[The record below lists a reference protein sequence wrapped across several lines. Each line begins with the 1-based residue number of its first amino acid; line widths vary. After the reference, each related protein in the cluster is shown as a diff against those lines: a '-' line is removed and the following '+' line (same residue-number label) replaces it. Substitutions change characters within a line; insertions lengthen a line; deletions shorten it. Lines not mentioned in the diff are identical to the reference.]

1 MNPHVNDESA
11 DEIPSFS
18 EANPLVEIISIED
31 VYKHPNADAL
41 DLVSPDGSNVNFA
54 IVKSGTFKKGD
65 IALWLDSVN
74 EPMVPVSN
82 PLFAFL
88 AKNAKSDGYAKIKA
102 MKLRGIMSRG
112 LIIPFDSAYIGKTN
126 KEISDA
132 LQIKKHE
139 LNMHVGKAGGKFKPG
154 LAVSGPVGLLPC
166 EKYDV
171 DSLSKNWKNIPNG
184 TQVWVTEKIHGANS
198 SYGWLSHHGDL
209 KFWVRSRT
217 LFKKEPEEGS
227 SGGLWWDVAE
237 KFNLK
242 EKLKSKPG
250 YLLYGEVYGQVQDLK
265 YGVEEGAEFRAFD
278 CWNSNSKTWLTFA
291 ELVNFCNEL
300 DIPMVPILSETTW
313 NTEKGIPSE
322 IISLSEGSTHIPGA
336 NHVREGIVI
345 RGDYPI
351 EISPGLQLNEK
362 ISYKLVG
369 TGYLTR

>member
-1 MNPHVNDESA
+1 M
-11 DEIPSFS
+11 
-18 EANPLVEIISIED
+18 
-31 VYKHPNADAL
+31 
-41 DLVSPDGSNVNFA
+41 
-54 IVKSGTFKKGD
+54 
-65 IALWLDSVN
+65 
-74 EPMVPVSN
+74 
-82 PLFAFL
+82 
-88 AKNAKSDGYAKIKA
+88 
-102 MKLRGIMSRG
+102 
-112 LIIPFDSAYIGKTN
+112 
-126 KEISDA
+126 
-132 LQIKKHE
+132 
-139 LNMHVGKAGGKFKPG
+139 
-154 LAVSGPVGLLPC
+154 
-166 EKYDV
+166 
-171 DSLSKNWKNIPNG
+171 
-184 TQVWVTEKIHGANS
+184 
-198 SYGWLSHHGDL
+198 
-209 KFWVRSRT
+209 
-217 LFKKEPEEGS
+217 
-227 SGGLWWDVAE
+227 WWDVAE

-322 IISLSEGSTHIPGA
+322 IISLSEGSSHIPGA